1 MKRQAPVSTLS
12 ELLVA
17 AIADARRLDRSQYE
31 PCYRNWH
38 LPNGH
43 GTCEVCL
50 GGSYM
55 AATLGCSPTVQSNP
69 WNYPGRTQAMM
80 EALNAMR
87 LGAWAE
93 AYRILFQREPSDKAT
108 LLMARMAIPSCRDF
122 LGWREF
128 DTHLLSLESFLPLLR
143 EIETEEHSTETLK
156 G

>member
-1 MKRQAPVSTLS
+1 MKRQEPISTLS
-12 ELLVA
+12 ELLVT

-38 LPNGH
+38 LPNSH

-55 AATLGCSPTVQSNP
+55 AVTLECSPTVQSNP

-80 EALNAMR
+80 ESLNAMR

-93 AYRILFQREPSDKAT
+93 AYRFLFQREPSEKAA
-108 LLMARMAIPSCRDF
+108 LLMSRMAIPARRDF

-128 DTHLLSLESFLPLLR
+128 DTHLLSLESFLPMLR
-143 EIETEEHSTETLK
+143 EIETEEHRTETLK

>member
-1 MKRQAPVSTLS
+1 MKRHAPISTLS
-12 ELLVA
+12 ELLVT

-55 AATLGCSPTVQSNP
+55 ASTLGCSPAVQSNP
-69 WNYPGRTQAMM
+69 WSYPGRTQAMM

-87 LGAWAE
+87 VGAWNE
-93 AYRILFQREPSDKAT
+93 AYRFLFQREPSEKAA
-108 LLMARMAIPSCRDF
+108 LLMSRMSIPARRDF

-128 DTHLLSLESFLPLLR
+128 DTHLLSLESFLPMLR
-143 EIETEEHSTETLK
+143 DIEAAEHRIEALK

>member
-17 AIADARRLDRSQYE
+17 AIADARSLDRSQYE

-87 LGAWAE
+87 VGAWNE
-93 AYRILFQREPSDKAT
+93 AYRFLFQREPSEKAA
-108 LLMARMAIPSCRDF
+108 LVMSRMAIPSRRDF

-128 DTHLLSLESFLPLLR
+128 DTHLLSLESFLPMLR
-143 EIETEEHSTETLK
+143 EIEAAENPIEALK